1 MILTLFVAAGAVLL
15 AVIGRALLVLEEI
28 TELLA
33 NERQRELASHRP
45 EAVVAVADEKLL
57 RAQSKTRAPPAP
69 SRLPAAVRTLEG
81 CAL

>member
-1 MILTLFVAAGAVLL
+1 MILTLFVAVGAVVL

-28 TELLA
+28 TELLG
-33 NERQRELASHRP
+33 NERQRQGASHRP
-45 EAVVAVADEKLL
+45 EAVVAIADEKLP
-57 RAQSKTRAPPAP
+57 RSQSGTRAPPAP